1 MKKLE
6 PIDSYDHQ
14 KSTLWVI
21 HADKI
26 PPHLGISFESKFFS
40 LKVNGKDLGLNTETL
55 ISLFTRKGTPVLL
68 IEIDDKPEFP
78 LPIIFENYSQA
89 SSNGSTCLDPVSAA
103 LKIRGCR
110 TVHELLAELEENGKV
125 INYFGIN
132 LPADY
137 SGVPFYTRSAIVDRL
152 KKLEL

>member
-1 MKKLE
+1 MKKLKA
-6 PIDSYDHQ
+6 IDSYDHQ
-14 KSTLWVI
+14 KTTLWVI
-21 HADKI
+21 HANKI

-55 ISLFTRKGTPVLL
+55 ISLFKRKGTSVLL
-68 IEIDDKPEFP
+68 IEIEDKPELP
-78 LPIIFENYSQA
+78 LPIVFENYAYA

-103 LKIRGCR
+103 LNIKGCR
-110 TVHELLAELEENGKV
+110 TVHELLSQLEVKAKV
-125 INYFGIN
+125 LNYFGIN
-132 LPADY
+132 LPTDF